1 MGLGPWVLVNQEED
15 HLQLFAYILHIA
27 YFFGGN
33 LYSQTSV
40 LQVQEVSS
48 RRSGQIWSKNVFP
61 FFVADILPVPGRNLE
76 IATSPK
82 NKKWNVLSLRAAMI
96 VVASRSEKDPQR
108 ILLEQCSVH
117 PLVGFLMRKTQLYGD
132 KKNNIRIPLNQ
143 SL

>member
-1 MGLGPWVLVNQEED
+1 MGWGPWVLVNHEED
-15 HLQLFAYILHIA
+15 HLQLFAYTHRI
-27 YFFGGN
+27 FFGGN

-48 RRSGQIWSKNVFP
+48 RRSGQIWSKNVFC

-76 IATSPK
+76 IAESPK
-82 NKKWNVLSLRAAMI
+82 NRKWNVLSRAAMI
-96 VVASRSEKDPQR
+96 VVASRSKKDPQR

-117 PLVGFLMRKTQLYGD
+117 PLVGCLMRKPNYMGI
-132 KKNNIRIPLNQ
+132 KKANIRIPIDQ